1 MKKFVC
7 MLLTLA
13 LLAACAVG
21 AVAEEEK
28 ITVGLSLNL
37 QDEINVKFQ
46 EVYEQLINE
55 KYTNVDLIVTNA
67 LGDTS
72 RQLSDIESLIMQ
84 DCDVIILRAI
94 DADSGVVCAEAVKN
108 AGIYLVLHDSSVNT
122 DIFDV
127 RVMGDQGDHGRAI
140 GQAMKEY
147 LDGDESRVI
156 NMGYIN
162 GGTTANLQKRETGI
176 YEVCAEYVENG
187 RLNTLIT
194 GVADWSADT
203 AMAMAE
209 DWLNTYPEMNCI
221 AAASD
226 EMAIGVIQAL
236 EGAGVDM
243 DEFLVYGVDGTEAG
257 QEYIRSGELDAT
269 SYQDIPVA
277 VDMILQVCVGLAN
290 GETFEKEINPH
301 NYYAMNSENIDALLA
316 GESAE

>member
-147 LDGDESRVI
+147 LDEDESRVI

-162 GGTTANLQKRETGI
+162 GGTTANLQKRET
-176 YEVCAEYVENG
+176 AS
-187 RLNTLIT
+187 TK
-194 GVADWSADT
+194 SAPST
-203 AMAMAE
+203 
-209 DWLNTYPEMNCI
+209 WRT
-221 AAASD
+221 AAS
-226 EMAIGVIQAL
+226 
-236 EGAGVDM
+236 
-243 DEFLVYGVDGTEAG
+243 T
-257 QEYIRSGELDAT
+257 R
-269 SYQDIPVA
+269 
-277 VDMILQVCVGLAN
+277 
-290 GETFEKEINPH
+290 
-301 NYYAMNSENIDALLA
+301 
-316 GESAE
+316 